1 MMNNAIGQPGID
13 PVMDLGTWEM
23 SVLALLREAPMH
35 PYQMQRL
42 LRLRHKDE
50 ILALKRGSL
59 YHAIGRLVRSELI
72 SARDTTREGRRPERT
87 TYAITPLGRKEFN
100 RVLRHIIARPRRE
113 SSEFMAAMSFL
124 VHLSPAEALPRLD
137 DRCRLLQHQIDARS
151 SGIAAASAH
160 VDRINLIESE
170 YLVAMLKA
178 ELAWVRSLAAEV
190 RTGKLAWDIKDILKA
205 ARSSREVAATK
216 EV

>member
-1 MMNNAIGQPGID
+1 MSTPEANSEY
-13 PVMDLGTWEM
+13 DLGIWEI

-59 YHAIGRLVRSELI
+59 YHAIGRLVRAELI
-72 SARDTTREGRRPERT
+72 SAKTTTRAGRRPERT
-87 TYAITPLGRKEFN
+87 TYAITPLGRREFN
-100 RVLRHIIARPRRE
+100 SVLRHIIATPRRE

-124 VHLSPAEALPRLD
+124 VHLTPTEALPRLD
-137 DRCRLLQHQIDARS
+137 DRCRVLQREIDARS

-170 YLVAMLKA
+170 YLVAMLRA
-178 ELAWVRSLAAEV
+178 ELAWIRNLAAEV

-205 ARSSREVAATK
+205 ARSSREMAGNK